1 MNSTVTTIVLGLA
14 AAWLLQLFFS
24 YFQMRRFY
32 RRIGE
37 LRRGG
42 NLVSIGMSGSAWRR
56 RQYAVLVV
64 DPATNQV
71 RHLEQLSGWTVLAGL
86 RPVPGLQGKTLDELL
101 AEDVTW
107 PPHIG
112 RKLAAAV
119 RNAAQH
125 IVEFQNKGKEVSES
139 EEESPAVEPALG

>member
-1 MNSTVTTIVLGLA
+1 MNATATTIVLALA

-32 RRIGE
+32 RRISE

-64 DPATNQV
+64 DPATNRV
-71 RHLEQLSGWTVLAGL
+71 RHLEQLSGWTVLAVL
-86 RPVPGLQGKTLDELL
+86 RPVPGLQGRTVEELLDEN
-101 AEDVTW
+101 AAW

-119 RNAAQH
+119 QNAAQH
-125 IVEFQNKGKEVSES
+125 IVEFQNKGKEVSDAG
-139 EEESPAVEPALG
+139 EESSPVEPALG